1 MSEFI
6 KVAKIKDI
14 APGKSKVVELNG
26 RPVVI
31 FNQNGKFSA
40 IDNVCPH
47 KGAPLNEGVF
57 MGTMVICPWH
67 SWTFDLSNGSC
78 ITNPR
83 VKVSCF
89 EIKVENEEL
98 FLKVQ

>member
-6 KVAKIKDI
+6 KVAKVSDI

-26 RPVVI
+26 RQVVI
-31 FNQNGKFSA
+31 FNQNGKYAA
-40 IDNVCPH
+40 IDNFCPH

-67 SWTFDLSNGSC
+67 SWTFDLGSGNC

-89 EIKVENEEL
+89 EVKVENEEL
-98 FLKVQ
+98 FLKA

>member
-1 MSEFI
+1 MSEFVR
-6 KVAKIKDI
+6 VARASDI
-14 APGKSKVVELNG
+14 TSGKSKVIELNG
-26 RPVVI
+26 RPVVV

-40 IDNVCPH
+40 IDNICPH

-57 MGTMVICPWH
+57 MGTMIVCPWH
-67 SWTFDLSNGSC
+67 SWTFDINSGSC

-83 VKVSCF
+83 AKVSCF
-89 EIKVENEEL
+89 EVKIENDEL